1 MRLSDVI
8 RTDFGKANMVELALG
23 NELGHDAGAL
33 IEGNTM
39 NNTCRFKQVKFLGP
53 AELGED
59 KIDLAF
65 ELCLTAAHIRTLFT
79 PVGSRARTGHHM
91 D

>member
-1 MRLSDVI
+1 MFAHAVRLTDVN
-8 RTDFGKANMVELALG
+8 RPNFGKANMVKFALG
-23 NELGHDAGAL
+23 NELGHYAGAL

-39 NNTCRFKQVKFLGP
+39 NDTCGFKQVEFLGP

-65 ELCLTAAHIRTLFT
+65 KCCLPAAYI
-79 PVGSRARTGHHM
+79 
-91 D
+91 